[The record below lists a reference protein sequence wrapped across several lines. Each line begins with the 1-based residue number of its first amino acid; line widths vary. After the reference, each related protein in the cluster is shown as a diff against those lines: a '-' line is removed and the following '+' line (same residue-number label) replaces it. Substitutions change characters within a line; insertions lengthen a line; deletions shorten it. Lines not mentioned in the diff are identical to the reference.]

1 MCRKTCAR
9 RRKRPTPTTIRRAN
23 GAIGA
28 RGSGASG
35 ILSRHPKR
43 ETPHHSPKA
52 EGSISEPF
60 DKLRANGFWDYEFP
74 FSVRA
79 VARFLVRAPPAKL
92 RGVAKAIS
100 LHVVVSDFDD
110 QLGAQRLPRQILA
123 SAPAALRAG
132 HALPVIAVRRSQIG
146 RASCRG

>member
-43 ETPHHSPKA
+43 ETPHHSPQA

-79 VARFLVRAPPAKL
+79 EPVEALLIP
-92 RGVAKAIS
+92 
-100 LHVVVSDFDD
+100 D
-110 QLGAQRLPRQILA
+110 QSGQPE
-123 SAPAALRAG
+123 
-132 HALPVIAVRRSQIG
+132 RSFTSF
-146 RASCRG
+146 RMTE